1 MAVQLSIEI
10 RDNGYDKV
18 TNTSSATVNVIAT
31 YSAGSHNNGNSDGS
45 LPDGTLY
52 INGVRYDFTATFN
65 SMKQEYG
72 YETIYSQTVAI
83 DRSVTSDV
91 SCSATFD
98 TGVSSGTIS
107 ASNSI
112 TLSDIPQGEGG
123 GDEGDTEEYSYVIY
137 ATVGEGT
144 VIKVKGGNGYTPNYD
159 PVVLEIT
166 ECERR
171 RYTLSYKPYS
181 SIYIMAE
188 VINPETH
195 ELTKFARVQSGGKE
209 VPIDGYKR
217 VDGTTEYDFVAI
229 EVITEARPKA
239 LVHIDDGETFNA
251 CLCYINNGEGWE
263 LYAPFIDNGTD
274 WEPCY

>member
-112 TLSDIPQGEGG
+112 TLSDTPQGEGG
-123 GDEGDTEEYSYVIY
+123 GDEGDTEEYSYAIY

-171 RYTLSYKPYS
+171 RYNLSYKPYS
-181 SIYIMAE
+181 VIYILAE

-195 ELTKFARVQSGGKE
+195 ELTKFASVDRNGKE

-217 VDGTTEYDFVAI
+217 VEGNAEYTAVSC